1 MMKTCQPGD
10 LPTTLVASANI
21 GRGVPMP
28 TEFNELS
35 RSGRRVFF
43 GYRCTVRDHAS
54 HD

>member
-28 TEFNELS
+28 TSSLNSAGLVAASFDVT
-35 RSGRRVFF
+35 GD
-43 GYRCTVRDHAS
+43 TVRDHAFL
-54 HD
+54 